1 MVVTP
6 RGNITKE
13 SSLVNP
19 YGSLVT
25 DNWSLNLVRA
35 VRRKRGFGLF
45 FVQCNPVQE
54 QMCVEALVE
63 GLPGARVEQLAIEPN
78 TERLFWQIEE
88 LWATKPFDVL
98 VLEGL
103 EREVLDYEETH
114 GLKNANLTTS
124 ERTHRILQ
132 LKDLLQ
138 EKDLDKK
145 QQATLLYQLGH
156 LYYIA
161 NKWNDAI
168 DCYEESLEFFQEV
181 GAPRSGSRLCRG
193 RHGEG
198 KTLTNLGIVY
208 KNQGRWNDAI
218 DWYENSL
225 KVFQEVG
232 DTQGEGQTLANLGR
246 LYEEQGKIEKAVK
259 HWQHSLTKLHP
270 DSPETQTVREWVRG
284 AR

>member
-1 MVVTP
+1 M
-6 RGNITKE
+6 
-13 SSLVNP
+13 
-19 YGSLVT
+19 
-25 DNWSLNLVRA
+25 
-35 VRRKRGFGLF
+35 RR
-45 FVQCNPVQE
+45 V
-54 QMCVEALVE
+54 
-63 GLPGARVEQLAIEPN
+63 
-78 TERLFWQIEE
+78 
-88 LWATKPFDVL
+88 
-98 VLEGL
+98 
-103 EREVLDYEETH
+103 
-114 GLKNANLTTS
+114 
-124 ERTHRILQ
+124 
-132 LKDLLQ
+132 
-138 EKDLDKK
+138 
-145 QQATLLYQLGH
+145 
-156 LYYIA
+156 
-161 NKWNDAI
+161 WNSFRRWD
-168 DCYEESLEFFQEV
+168 
-181 GAPRSGSRLCRG
+181 